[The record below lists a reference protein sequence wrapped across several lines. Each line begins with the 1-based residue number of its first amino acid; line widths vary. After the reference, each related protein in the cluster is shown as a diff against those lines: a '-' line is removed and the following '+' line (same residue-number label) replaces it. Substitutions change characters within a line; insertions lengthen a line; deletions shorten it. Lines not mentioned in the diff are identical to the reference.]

1 MKNVTVTDQ
10 VFRKTSPL
18 SYYNKLTN
26 YMYGTGFGTCMY
38 AQFY

>member
-18 SYYNKLTN
+18 SYY
-26 YMYGTGFGTCMY
+26 MYGTGFGTSMY